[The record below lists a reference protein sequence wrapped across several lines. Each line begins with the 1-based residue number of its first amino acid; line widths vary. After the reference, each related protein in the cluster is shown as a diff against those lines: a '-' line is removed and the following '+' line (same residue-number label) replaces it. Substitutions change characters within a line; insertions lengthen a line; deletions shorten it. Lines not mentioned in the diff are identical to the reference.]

1 MSDPIPSGLT
11 AAHLFQA
18 ALPAEPDVPDD
29 TAATALPLRRALFER
44 SLARLD
50 DRVALNIA
58 WLDRIRL
65 LPPPPAP
72 ATLQELIATARDRL
86 RQDRLHDDLAETDRR
101 RFVLQTVLRGLEP

>member
-1 MSDPIPSGLT
+1 MADPIPSGLT

-18 ALPAEPDVPDD
+18 VLPAESDAPDD
-29 TAATALPLRRALFER
+29 TAATALPLRRLLYEK

-50 DRVALNIA
+50 DRVLLNSA

-65 LPPPPAP
+65 QPPPAAP

-86 RQDRLHDDLAETDRR
+86 RQDRLRDDVAELDRR
-101 RFVLQTVLRGLEP
+101 RFVLRTVLQGLQP